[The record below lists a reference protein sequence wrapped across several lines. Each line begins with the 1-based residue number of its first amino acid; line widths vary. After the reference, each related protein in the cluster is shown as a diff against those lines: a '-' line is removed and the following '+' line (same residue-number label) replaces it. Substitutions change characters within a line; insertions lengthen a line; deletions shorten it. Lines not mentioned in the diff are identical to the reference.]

1 MSQYA
6 SVSDLH
12 VHGAPSAAF
21 GSLTSGDK
29 DDALQSAS
37 AELDAA
43 IASQGTIPLVA
54 ISADLVS
61 KICHIATYELMCRVG
76 FNPGAGADQNYFLR
90 ANGPNGAR
98 EYFKRIARGE
108 VHPAV
113 TFTAARSSY
122 AQPRVR
128 STPRRGW

>member
-6 SVSDLH
+6 TVDDLH
-12 VHGAPSAAF
+12 VHGAPAAAF
-21 GSLTSGDK
+21 GSLTTGDK
-29 DDALQSAS
+29 NAALASAS

-43 IASQGTIPLVA
+43 IASQGATPLLAV
-54 ISADLVS
+54 SDDLVMR
-61 KICHIATYELMCRVG
+61 ICHIATYELMCRVG

-98 EYFKRIARGE
+98 DYFKRISRGE
-108 VHPAV
+108 VTPSV
-113 TFTAARSSY
+113 TFSAARTAY

-128 STPRRGW
+128 SKPARGW